1 MLLSAFPDNE
11 ELSMPEIRLT
21 QRLRYA
27 FDNSMSK
34 GAIAL
39 IGYLALVSVGL
50 IVVAALAVIVFG
62 IKPLGEDQPGFGE
75 AMWLSLMR
83 TLDSGTMGGDAGW
96 GFRVAML
103 FVTLGGIFIV
113 SSLIG
118 VINNGIEGKLD
129 ELRKGR
135 SFVVER
141 DHTLILGWSPKIFTI
156 LSELVLANENR
167 HKPRVVILAERDKI
181 EMEDEIAE
189 KVGDTGKT
197 RIICRTGSPLDLN
210 DLEIVNPHAARSI
223 IVLAPES
230 DEPDSEVIKS
240 ILAITNNPN
249 RREEPYHI
257 VAELAELRN
266 LEVARMVGK
275 DEAQLIVTSDLISR
289 IIVQTSRQ
297 SGLSVVY
304 TELLDFGGDEIYFQ
318 EEPGLVGRSFAE
330 ALVAYENSA
339 ILGLRFRDGRVQL
352 LPPMDTR
359 IAAGDKVIAVSEDD
373 DTARLSGRTG
383 DWTDLD
389 RKLEIDVDAIQSAA
403 ATERRPERTLLLG
416 WNERGVMI
424 IQELDR
430 YVAPGSELVLVAAI
444 DGLAERLAGDCAL
457 GNQKLAVHRADT
469 TDRRVLDGLGVP
481 GFDQVIILCYSDTL
495 DVQEADARTL
505 ITLLHLRDMAEKGGH
520 DFRIVTEM
528 LDVRNR
534 ELAEVT
540 QADDFIVSNK
550 LTSLMLAQV
559 SENKELSAVFADLF
573 DPEGA
578 EIYLKPARDY
588 IELGREVNFYTVVEA
603 ARRRGEVAIGY
614 RIESLA
620 KNAAKA
626 YGVTVNPAKSD
637 KVSFAATD
645 QVIVLAED

>member
-1 MLLSAFPDNE
+1 MS
-11 ELSMPEIRLT
+11 EIRLT
-21 QRLRYA
+21 HRLRYA

-39 IGYLALVSVGL
+39 IGYLALATLAL
-50 IVVAALAVIVFG
+50 IMVAALAVIVFRIVPG
-62 IKPLGEDQPGFGE
+62 GEDAAPGFGE

-83 TLDSGTMGGDAGW
+83 AMDSGTLGGDEGT
-96 GFRVAML
+96 GFRLAML

-135 SFVVER
+135 SFVIER

-167 HKPRVVILAERDKI
+167 HKPRVVILADRDKI

-189 KVGDTGKT
+189 KVPDTGKT

-210 DLEIVNPHAARSI
+210 DLEIVNPHEARSI
-223 IVLAPES
+223 VILAPES
-230 DEPDSEVIKS
+230 AEPDSEVIKS
-240 ILAITNNPN
+240 ILAITNNPH
-249 RREEPYHI
+249 RRAEPYHI

-266 LEVARMVGK
+266 VEVARMVGK

-318 EEPGLVGRSFAE
+318 EEPGLVGRTFHE
-330 ALVAYENSA
+330 AIQAYELTA
-339 ILGLRFRDGRVQL
+339 LMGLRFRDGRVQIM
-352 LPPMDTR
+352 PPMDTR
-359 IAAGDKVIAVSEDD
+359 IEAGDKVIAISEDD
-373 DTARLSGRTG
+373 DTVRLSGRTG
-383 DWTDLD
+383 DWTDLES
-389 RKLEIDVDAIQSAA
+389 KLEIDVSAIRAVGA
-403 ATERRPERTLLLG
+403 VERRPERTLLIG
-416 WNERGVMI
+416 WNDRGVTI
-424 IQELDR
+424 INELDH
-430 YVAPGSELVLVAAI
+430 YVAPGSELVLVASI
-444 DGLAERLAGDCAL
+444 NGLEEKLARDCAGL
-457 GNQKLAVHRADT
+457 QSQRLSVLVADT
-469 TDRRVLDGLGVP
+469 TDRRILDGLDVP

-528 LDVRNR
+528 LDTRNR

-550 LTSLMLAQV
+550 LTSLMLAQI

-578 EIYLKPARDY
+578 EVYLKPARNY
-588 IELGREVNFYTVVEA
+588 VELGRPINFYTVVEA
-603 ARRRGEVAIGY
+603 ASRRGEIAIGY
-614 RIESLA
+614 RIESQSKDA
-620 KNAAKA
+620 SKA
-626 YGVTVNPAKSD
+626 YGVVVNPAKSEKFTLGD
-637 KVSFAATD
+637 AD
-645 QVIVLAED
+645 RVIVLAED

>member
-1 MLLSAFPDNE
+1 MS
-11 ELSMPEIRLT
+11 EIRFS

-39 IGYLALVSVGL
+39 IGYLGLASLALIMVAGL
-50 IVVAALAVIVFG
+50 VVILFRIIPG
-62 IKPLGEDQPGFGE
+62 GESEVPGFGE

-83 TLDSGTMGGDAGW
+83 TLDSGTMGGDLGS
-96 GFRVAML
+96 GFRVTML

-118 VINNGIEGKLD
+118 VINNGIEAKLD

-167 HKPRVVILAERDKI
+167 NKPRVVILAERDKV

-189 KVGDTGKT
+189 KVPDTGKT
-197 RIICRTGSPLDLN
+197 RIVCRTGSPLDLN
-210 DLEIVNPHAARSI
+210 DLEIVNPHEARSI
-223 IVLAPES
+223 VILAPES

-249 RREEPYHI
+249 RRSEPYHI
-257 VAELAELRN
+257 VAEIAELRN

-289 IIVQTSRQ
+289 IVVQTSRQ

-304 TELLDFGGDEIYFQ
+304 TELLDFGGDEIYFH
-318 EEPGLVGRSFAE
+318 EEPSLTGRTFGE
-330 ALVAYENSA
+330 ALFAYETSA
-339 ILGLRFRDGRVQL
+339 LMGIRFRDGRVQL
-352 LPPMDTR
+352 LPPLDTR
-359 IAAGDKVIAVSEDD
+359 IEAGDKVVAISEDD
-373 DTARLSGRTG
+373 DTIRLSGRTG
-383 DWTDLD
+383 DWTDLEK
-389 RKLEIDVDAIQSAA
+389 KLEIDAAAIQAVA
-403 ATERRPERTLLLG
+403 VPERRPERTLLLG
-416 WNERGVMI
+416 WNDRGVTI
-424 IQELDR
+424 INELDR
-430 YVAPGSELVLVAAI
+430 YVAPGSELMLVASI
-444 DGLAERLAGDCAL
+444 DGLEERLASDCAGL
-457 GNQKLAVHRADT
+457 QCQKLTIRTADT
-469 TDRRVLDGLGVP
+469 TDRRILDGLGVP

-495 DVQEADARTL
+495 DIQEADARTL

-528 LDVRNR
+528 LDTRNR

-578 EIYLKPARDY
+578 EVYIKPAKNY
-588 IELGREVNFYTVVEA
+588 VALGRPVSFYTVVEA
-603 ARRRGEVAIGY
+603 ARRRGEIAIGY
-614 RIESLA
+614 RHEALA
-620 KNAAKA
+620 KDASKA
-626 YGVTVNPAKSD
+626 YGVVVNPAKSE
-637 KVSFAATD
+637 KITFAEAD
-645 QVIVLAED
+645 RVIVVAED

>member
-1 MLLSAFPDNE
+1 MREVRF
-11 ELSMPEIRLT
+11 T
-21 QRLRYA
+21 HRLRYA
-27 FDNSMSK
+27 FDNSMSR

-39 IGYLALVSVGL
+39 IGYLGLVSLAL
-50 IVVAALAVIVFG
+50 IMVAALAVILFG
-62 IKPLGEDQPGFGE
+62 IRPAGGDQPGFIE

-83 TLDSGTMGGDAGW
+83 TLDSGTMGGDEGW
-96 GFRVAML
+96 GFRVSML

-118 VINNGIEGKLD
+118 VINSGLEAKLD

-135 SFVVER
+135 SFVLES

-167 HKPRVVILAERDKI
+167 KKPRVVILAEKDKI
-181 EMEDEIAE
+181 EMEDEIRDN
-189 KVGDTGKT
+189 VGDTGKT
-197 RIICRTGSPLDLN
+197 KIICRTGTPLDLS
-210 DLEIVNPHAARSI
+210 DLEIVNPHQARSI
-223 IVLAPES
+223 VVLAPES

-240 ILAITNNPN
+240 ILALTNNPN
-249 RREEPYHI
+249 RRPEPYHI
-257 VAELAELRN
+257 VAELADLRN

-275 DEAQLIVTSDLISR
+275 DEAQIIVTGDLISR

-304 TELLDFGGDEIYFQ
+304 TELLDFGGDEIYFH
-318 EEPGLVGRSFAE
+318 EEPALVGRTFGE
-330 ALVAYENSA
+330 ALQAYETSA
-339 ILGLRFRDGRVQL
+339 LMGLRLKDGRVQL

-359 IAAGDKVIAVSEDD
+359 IEAGDKMVAISEDD
-373 DTARLSGRTG
+373 DTIRLSGKTG
-383 DWTDLD
+383 D
-389 RKLEIDVDAIQSAA
+389 IDTAAIQTAA
-403 ATERRPERTLLLG
+403 PTARRPERTLLLG
-416 WNERGVMI
+416 WNEQGVTI
-424 IQELDR
+424 ITELDR
-430 YVAPGSELVLVAAI
+430 YVAPGSELVLVASI
-444 DGLAERLAGDCAL
+444 DGLGERLAQDCADL
-457 GNQKLAVHRADT
+457 ESQKLTVRVADT
-469 TDRRVLDGLGVP
+469 TDRRVLNALDVP
-481 GFDQVIILCYSDTL
+481 SFDQVIILCYSDTL
-495 DVQEADARTL
+495 EIQEADARTL

-520 DFRIVTEM
+520 DFRIVSEM

-578 EIYLKPARDY
+578 EVYLKLAGDY
-588 IELGREVNFYTVVEA
+588 VELGRPVNFYTVVEA

-614 RIESLA
+614 RLEAHA
-620 KNAAKA
+620 KDASKA
-626 YGVTVNPAKSD
+626 YGVAVNPVKSE
-637 KVSFAATD
+637 KVTFAATD
-645 QVIVLAED
+645 RIVLLAED

>member
-1 MLLSAFPDNE
+1 
-11 ELSMPEIRLT
+11 MPEIRLT

-373 DTARLSGRTG
+373 DTVRLSGRTG

>member
-1 MLLSAFPDNE
+1 MS
-11 ELSMPEIRLT
+11 EIRLT
-21 QRLRYA
+21 HRLRYA

-39 IGYLALVSVGL
+39 MGYLGLASLAL
-50 IVVAALAVIVFG
+50 IVVAGLVVILFG
-62 IKPLGEDQPGFGE
+62 IKPGGVGEQPGFVE

-83 TLDSGTMGGDAGW
+83 TLDSGTMGGDEGT
-96 GFRVAML
+96 GFRLTML

-167 HKPRVVILAERDKI
+167 HKPRVVILADRDKV

-189 KVGDTGKT
+189 KVPDTGKT

-210 DLEIVNPHAARSI
+210 DLEIVNPHEARSI
-223 IVLAPES
+223 VVLAPES

-240 ILAITNNPN
+240 ILAITNNPH
-249 RREEPYHI
+249 RRPEPYHI

-304 TELLDFGGDEIYFQ
+304 TELLDFGGDEIYFHEQ
-318 EEPGLVGRSFAE
+318 PELVGRTFGE
-330 ALVAYENSA
+330 ALHAYEDSA
-339 ILGLRFRDGRVQL
+339 LMGIRFRDGRVQL
-352 LPPMDTR
+352 MPPMDTR
-359 IAAGDKVIAVSEDD
+359 LAVGDKVVAISEDD
-373 DTARLSGRTG
+373 DTIRLSGRTG
-383 DWTDLD
+383 DWSDLEG
-389 RKLEIDVDAIQSAA
+389 KLQIDASAIHGAPT
-403 ATERRPERTLLLG
+403 TERRPERTLLIG
-416 WNERGVMI
+416 WNERGVTI
-424 IQELDR
+424 INELDR
-430 YVAPGSELVLVAAI
+430 YVAPGSELVLVASI
-444 DGLAERLAGDCAL
+444 EGLGERLANDCADL
-457 GNQKLAVHRADT
+457 QSQKLTVRNADT
-469 TDRRVLDGLGVP
+469 TDRRILDGLGVP
-481 GFDQVIILCYSDTL
+481 DFDQVIILCYSDTL
-495 DVQEADARTL
+495 EVQEADARTL

-528 LDVRNR
+528 LDTRNR

-578 EIYLKPARDY
+578 EIYLKPAGNY
-588 IELGREVNFYTVVEA
+588 VELGRPINFYTVVEA
-603 ARRRGEVAIGY
+603 ARRRGEIAIGY
-614 RIESLA
+614 RLEAQGKDAS
-620 KNAAKA
+620 KA
-626 YGVTVNPAKSD
+626 YGVVVNPPKSD
-637 KVSFAATD
+637 KVTFSD
-645 QVIVLAED
+645 VDRIIVLAED

>member
-1 MLLSAFPDNE
+1 
-11 ELSMPEIRLT
+11 MPEIRFT
-21 QRLRYA
+21 HRLRYA

-34 GAIAL
+34 GATAL
-39 IGYLALVSVGL
+39 IGYLGLVSLGL
-50 IVVAALAVIVFG
+50 IVVAGLVVILFG
-62 IKPLGEDQPGFGE
+62 IRPAGEDQPGFGE

-118 VINNGIEGKLD
+118 VINNGIEAKLD
-129 ELRKGR
+129 VLRKGR
-135 SFVVER
+135 SFVVES

-156 LSELVLANENR
+156 LSELVLANANR
-167 HKPRVVILAERDKI
+167 KKPRVVVLADRDKV
-181 EMEDEIAE
+181 EMEDEIKE

-210 DLEIVNPHAARSI
+210 DLEIVNPHEARSI

-240 ILAITNNPN
+240 ILAITNNPH
-249 RREEPYHI
+249 RRAEPYHI

-318 EEPGLVGRSFAE
+318 EEPGLVGRSFGE
-330 ALVAYENSA
+330 ALLAYEHSA
-339 ILGLRFRDGRVQL
+339 LLGIRFSDGRVQL

-359 IAAGDKVIAVSEDD
+359 LAAGDKVVAVSEDD
-373 DTARLSGRTG
+373 DTVRLSGRTG
-383 DWTDLD
+383 DWTDLE
-389 RKLEIDVDAIQSAA
+389 RKLEIDTAAIQGA
-403 ATERRPERTLLLG
+403 ATSERRPERTLLLG
-416 WNERGVMI
+416 WNERGVTI

-430 YVAPGSELVLVAAI
+430 YVAPGSDLVLVAAI
-444 DGLAERLAGDCAL
+444 DGLQERLARDCAGL
-457 GNQKLAVHRADT
+457 QSQTLTVQAADT

-481 GFDQVIILCYSDTL
+481 AFDQVIILCYSDTME
-495 DVQEADARTL
+495 VQEADARTL

-520 DFRIVTEM
+520 DFRIVSEM

-550 LTSLMLAQV
+550 LTSLMLAQI

-578 EIYLKPARDY
+578 EIYLKPAQDY
-588 IELGREVNFYTVVEA
+588 VELGRPVNFYTVAEA
-603 ARRRGEVAIGY
+603 ARRRGEVALGY
-614 RIESLA
+614 RVQALA
-620 KNAAKA
+620 KDAAKA
-626 YGVTVNPAKSD
+626 YGVAVNPAKSAQ
-637 KVSFAATD
+637 VAFAADD
-645 QVIVLAED
+645 QIIVLAEE